1 LRIAALER
9 EIAASVRADT
19 SGLDQLWQ
27 SLRNGVEAQDFDAR
41 MQARQLVADTFE
53 KIVVYRYGLRPGRL
67 PAGQIAIVLLAK
79 GGITRL
85 LHADKSG
92 RLISAE
98 DYDRANL

>member
-1 LRIAALER
+1 
-9 EIAASVRADT
+9 
-19 SGLDQLWQ
+19 
-27 SLRNGVEAQDFDAR
+27 
-41 MQARQLVADTFE
+41 MADTFE
-53 KIVVYRYGLRPGRL
+53 RIVVYRYGLRPGRS

-85 LHADKSG
+85 LHTDKSG

>member
-1 LRIAALER
+1 MLPDIEIIASTTEG
-9 EIAASVRADT
+9 VRVTAH
-19 SGLDQLWQ
+19 
-27 SLRNGVEAQDFDAR
+27 
-41 MQARQLVADTFE
+41 
-53 KIVVYRYGLRPGRL
+53 GRS

-85 LHADKSG
+85 LHTDKSG